1 MIATGTVYV
10 IVKQRDNGEEIY
22 RGTLAADQTVPLAKQ
37 GPVDILFT
45 AGENLVIESQGERM
59 RPSTSGTAK
68 ITIPYPRASAQ
79 NKIGDGLRDP
89 PGFHPL
95 PDRRR
100 VRVRIQ
106 LTVMLSDSRLQ
117 SQ

>member
-10 IVKQRDNGEEIY
+10 IVKQRDGEEIY

-68 ITIPYPRASAQ
+68 ITIP
-79 NKIGDGLRDP
+79 
-89 PGFHPL
+89 
-95 PDRRR
+95 
-100 VRVRIQ
+100 
-106 LTVMLSDSRLQ
+106 
-117 SQ
+117 